1 MKKALFFMI
10 SIFATAIYGYA
21 QEAPAAEQNDDKTL
35 DSRHQNR
42 RTMRGYKAFYDVEYG
57 FDIDDE
63 EKDWEGGYI
72 AGYPHCNN
80 FMISTTQGY
89 QFNNFFFLG
98 GGLGLLRYIDGKKT
112 MMPIFAET
120 SINLLNNK
128 RVMPFL
134 QARLGTVVGEWGGVY
149 YSAICGV
156 RLKVA
161 QRHAVSLSLIMSD
174 HFDVE
179 SFINDNDDGISWFAR
194 SLGIKLGFEF

>member
-1 MKKALFFMI
+1 MI
-10 SIFATAIYGYA
+10 FIFATAIYGYA

-80 FMISTTQGY
+80 FIISTTQGY

-179 SFINDNDDGISWFAR
+179 SFINDQDDGISWFAR
-194 SLGIKLGFEF
+194 SLGIILGVDF

>member
-1 MKKALFFMI
+1 MKKALFLMI
-10 SIFATAIYGYA
+10 FIFATAIYGYA
-21 QEAPAAEQNDDKTL
+21 QEAPAAEQNDYKTL

-179 SFINDNDDGISWFAR
+179 SFINDQDDGISWFAR

>member
-1 MKKALFFMI
+1 MI
-10 SIFATAIYGYA
+10 FIFTTAIYGYA

-179 SFINDNDDGISWFAR
+179 SFINDQDDGISWFAR

>member
-10 SIFATAIYGYA
+10 FIFATAICGYA
-21 QEAPAAEQNDDKTL
+21 QETNVAEQNDDKTL

-80 FMISTTQGY
+80 FMISTTHGY

-179 SFINDNDDGISWFAR
+179 SFINDQDDGISWFAR

>member
-10 SIFATAIYGYA
+10 FIFATAIYGYA

-35 DSRHQNR
+35 DSHHQNR

-72 AGYPHCNN
+72 PGYPHCNN

-156 RLKVA
+156 RLKVT

-179 SFINDNDDGISWFAR
+179 SFINDQDDGISWFAR

>member
-1 MKKALFFMI
+1 MI
-10 SIFATAIYGYA
+10 FIFATAVCGYA
-21 QEAPAAEQNDDKTL
+21 QETNVAEQNDDKTL

-42 RTMRGYKAFYDVEYG
+42 RTMRGYKAFYEVEYG

-98 GGLGLLRYIDGKKT
+98 GGLGLLRYIDGKKN
-112 MMPIFAET
+112 MMPIFAGI

-179 SFINDNDDGISWFAR
+179 SFINDQDDGISWFAR

>member
-10 SIFATAIYGYA
+10 FIFTTAIYGYA

-134 QARLGTVVGEWGGVY
+134 QARLGTVVGECGGVY

-179 SFINDNDDGISWFAR
+179 SFINDQDDGISWFAR

>member
-10 SIFATAIYGYA
+10 FIFATAVCGYA
-21 QEAPAAEQNDDKTL
+21 QETTVAKQNDDKTL

-98 GGLGLLRYIDGKKT
+98 GGLGMLRYIDGKKT
-112 MMPIFAET
+112 MMPIFAGI

-161 QRHAVSLSLIMSD
+161 QSHAVSLSLIMSD

-179 SFINDNDDGISWFAR
+179 SFINDQDDGISWFAR

>member
-1 MKKALFFMI
+1 MI
-10 SIFATAIYGYA
+10 FIFATAIYGYA

-179 SFINDNDDGISWFAR
+179 SFINDQDNGISWFAR

>member
-1 MKKALFFMI
+1 MI
-10 SIFATAIYGYA
+10 FIFATAIYGYA

-179 SFINDNDDGISWFAR
+179 SFINDQDDGISWFAR

>member
-10 SIFATAIYGYA
+10 FIFATAIYGYA

-134 QARLGTVVGEWGGVY
+134 QARLGTVIGEWGGVY

-179 SFINDNDDGISWFAR
+179 SFINDQDDGISWFAR
-194 SLGIKLGFEF
+194 SLGIKLGF

>member
-1 MKKALFFMI
+1 MI
-10 SIFATAIYGYA
+10 FIFATAICGYA
-21 QEAPAAEQNDDKTL
+21 QETNVAEQNDDNTL
-35 DSRHQNR
+35 DYRHQKR
-42 RTMRGYKAFYDVEYG
+42 RTMRGYKAFYEVEYG

-179 SFINDNDDGISWFAR
+179 SFINDQDDGISWFAR

>member
-1 MKKALFFMI
+1 MI
-10 SIFATAIYGYA
+10 LIFATAIYGYA

-42 RTMRGYKAFYDVEYG
+42 RTMRGYKAFYEVEYG

-179 SFINDNDDGISWFAR
+179 SFINDQDDGISWFAR

>member
-1 MKKALFFMI
+1 MI
-10 SIFATAIYGYA
+10 FIFATALCGYA
-21 QEAPAAEQNDDKTL
+21 QETNVAEQNDDKTL
-35 DSRHQNR
+35 DSCHQNR

-179 SFINDNDDGISWFAR
+179 SFINDQDDGISWFAR

>member
-10 SIFATAIYGYA
+10 FIFATAIYGYA

-179 SFINDNDDGISWFAR
+179 SSINDQDDGISWFAR

>member
-10 SIFATAIYGYA
+10 FIFATAVCGYA

-98 GGLGLLRYIDGKKT
+98 GGLGLLRYIVGKKT

-161 QRHAVSLSLIMSD
+161 QRHAISLSLIMSD

-179 SFINDNDDGISWFAR
+179 SFINDQDDGISWFAR

>member
-10 SIFATAIYGYA
+10 FIFATALCGYA
-21 QEAPAAEQNDDKTL
+21 QETNVAEQNDDKTL

-72 AGYPHCNN
+72 PGYPHCNN

-179 SFINDNDDGISWFAR
+179 SFINDQDDGISWFAR

>member
-10 SIFATAIYGYA
+10 FIFATAIYGYA

-149 YSAICGV
+149 YSAMCGV

-179 SFINDNDDGISWFAR
+179 SFINDQDDGISWFAR

>member
-10 SIFATAIYGYA
+10 FIFATAICGYA
-21 QEAPAAEQNDDKTL
+21 QETTVAEQNDDKTL

-179 SFINDNDDGISWFAR
+179 SFINDQDDGISWFAR

>member
-1 MKKALFFMI
+1 MKKALFFI
-10 SIFATAIYGYA
+10 IFIFATAIYGYA

-179 SFINDNDDGISWFAR
+179 SFINDQDDGISWFAR

>member
-10 SIFATAIYGYA
+10 FIFATAIYGYA
-21 QEAPAAEQNDDKTL
+21 QEEPAAEQNDDKTL

-179 SFINDNDDGISWFAR
+179 SFINDQDDGISWFAR

>member
-10 SIFATAIYGYA
+10 FIFATAIYGYA

-112 MMPIFAET
+112 IMPIFAET

-179 SFINDNDDGISWFAR
+179 SFINDQDDGISWFAR

>member
-10 SIFATAIYGYA
+10 FIFATAICGYA
-21 QEAPAAEQNDDKTL
+21 QETNVAEQNDDKTL

-42 RTMRGYKAFYDVEYG
+42 RTMRGYKAFYEVEYG

-179 SFINDNDDGISWFAR
+179 SFINDQDDGISWFAR

>member
-10 SIFATAIYGYA
+10 FIFTTAIYGYA

-42 RTMRGYKAFYDVEYG
+42 RTMRGYKAFYEVEYG

-179 SFINDNDDGISWFAR
+179 SFINDQDDGISWFAR

>member
-10 SIFATAIYGYA
+10 FIFATAIYGYA

-128 RVMPFL
+128 RAMPFL

-179 SFINDNDDGISWFAR
+179 SFINDQDDGISWFAR

>member
-1 MKKALFFMI
+1 MI
-10 SIFATAIYGYA
+10 FIFATAIYGYA

>member
-10 SIFATAIYGYA
+10 FIFATAIYGYA
-21 QEAPAAEQNDDKTL
+21 QEAPAAEQNDYKTL

-179 SFINDNDDGISWFAR
+179 SFINDQDDGISWFAR

>member
-1 MKKALFFMI
+1 MI
-10 SIFATAIYGYA
+10 FIFATALCGYA
-21 QEAPAAEQNDDKTL
+21 QETNVAEQNDDKTL

-179 SFINDNDDGISWFAR
+179 SFINDQDDGITRFAR

>member
-10 SIFATAIYGYA
+10 FIFATAIYGYA

-42 RTMRGYKAFYDVEYG
+42 RTMRGYKAFYEVEYG

-98 GGLGLLRYIDGKKT
+98 GGLGLLRYIDGKKN
-112 MMPIFAET
+112 MMPIFAGI

-179 SFINDNDDGISWFAR
+179 SFINDQDDGISWFAR

>member
-1 MKKALFFMI
+1 MI
-10 SIFATAIYGYA
+10 FIFATAVCGYA
-21 QEAPAAEQNDDKTL
+21 QETNVAEQNDDKTL

-42 RTMRGYKAFYDVEYG
+42 RTMRGYKAFYEVEYG

-179 SFINDNDDGISWFAR
+179 SFINDQDDGISWFAR

>member
-10 SIFATAIYGYA
+10 FIFATAICGYA
-21 QEAPAAEQNDDKTL
+21 QETTVAEQNDDKTL

-128 RVMPFL
+128 RVMPCL

-179 SFINDNDDGISWFAR
+179 SFINDQDDGISWFAR

>member
-1 MKKALFFMI
+1 MI
-10 SIFATAIYGYA
+10 FIFATAIYGYA
-21 QEAPAAEQNDDKTL
+21 QEANVAEQNDDKTL

-179 SFINDNDDGISWFAR
+179 SFINDQDDGISWFAR

>member
-1 MKKALFFMI
+1 MI
-10 SIFATAIYGYA
+10 FIFATAICGYA
-21 QEAPAAEQNDDKTL
+21 QETNVAEQNDDNTL
-35 DSRHQNR
+35 DYRHQNR
-42 RTMRGYKAFYDVEYG
+42 RTLRGYKAFYDVEYG

-179 SFINDNDDGISWFAR
+179 SFINDQDDGISWFAR

>member
-1 MKKALFFMI
+1 MI
-10 SIFATAIYGYA
+10 FIFATAIYGYA

-42 RTMRGYKAFYDVEYG
+42 RTMRGYKAFYEVEYG

-179 SFINDNDDGISWFAR
+179 SFINDQDNGISWFAR

>member
-1 MKKALFFMI
+1 MI
-10 SIFATAIYGYA
+10 FIFATTICGYA
-21 QEAPAAEQNDDKTL
+21 QETNVAEHNDDKTL

-42 RTMRGYKAFYDVEYG
+42 RTMRGYKAFYEVEYG

-179 SFINDNDDGISWFAR
+179 TFINDQDDGISWFAR

>member
-10 SIFATAIYGYA
+10 FIFATAICGYA
-21 QEAPAAEQNDDKTL
+21 QETNVAEQNDDKTL

-98 GGLGLLRYIDGKKT
+98 GGLGLLRYIEGKKT

-120 SINLLNNK
+120 SINLLKNK

-134 QARLGTVVGEWGGVY
+134 QARLGTVVGEWGGAY
-149 YSAICGV
+149 YSATCGV

-179 SFINDNDDGISWFAR
+179 SFINDQDDGISWFAR